1 VKRIFIILL
10 VLIST
15 SVTAQNWVKVF
26 TAPTTVTSGYFFNQ
40 DIGFIGTGIYVS
52 SGTPAAVYYT
62 TDGGR
67 SWTRSLMPN
76 QNITGQFTDI
86 WFRDRNVGYS
96 LLKQGNEKGWSGIY
110 RTVDGGLSWDLIH
123 QADFGV
129 AIRETKRGIFFTDR
143 FFGIKRSVDNGLTF
157 QNVKPAF
164 GSLGLDFLDDNIGY
178 ATGEA
183 VNGAPHH
190 KTTDGGNTWEEI
202 LTFHES
208 WTPYA
213 DPATKKIFYASEK
226 DNKPKADNS
235 FIVLTQDS
243 AKTFDT
249 RRTYKA
255 DAITGGIAGP
265 KGCSSV
271 VYVQGQG
278 NDLADAIYGLLR
290 STDGGQ
296 NWVAVGG
303 PSNTSDTRFAVTG
316 RGAVVYAFSKTGE
329 VWKTTNGGDGK
340 LTGSVF
346 PVTTIAQITPSDTL
360 RAVVCDSNDL
370 KLRFTYSDCDSL
382 LVSQVY
388 FLDDNDGEL
397 ARVSTQ
403 KYFGKDG
410 MKFDTVTVRYKPSN
424 VGVSIQRVRVRLRH
438 ADGSFEDTTV
448 TITIQGTPAKDV
460 PLVVEAGAG
469 KSLDFGN
476 VGTCGADSTRIITI
490 TNAGCANMLV
500 SSLSTALPFSL
511 ESSFQPF
518 TLGAGEKRQFLI
530 GFKPNIAASFT
541 RKFTI
546 TTSNGA
552 DSITLTG
559 VGIEGSRG
567 LELIQPVIKTMAC
580 DSTEVEVVLH
590 NISCAPVNIDSLLVL
605 PPFSLPNGVRN
616 TILGSDSSLRFI
628 VRLKSNT
635 VGTLS
640 RELQVYSTSGGK
652 RFDTILFVSGEVV
665 DGAPSI
671 LITPATLQF
680 DTVSL
685 CSYKDLVLY
694 IQSNGCSSLRID
706 STVPNSTQAGFT
718 VIKDIANISLPAGK
732 IDSVIVRFAPTVLG
746 TTGAV
751 LKVMTSL
758 GEHHIVLEGTG
769 TNAPGT
775 LSLLSSTI
783 PTITTCEDTV
793 FITTVS
799 NTTCDS
805 LIFDSISITGSA
817 TMDYLFDSRGITS
830 LPIGATS
837 NGVGIFTP
845 SQGGQR
851 DATLTYYFHTIA
863 GQSKSVSVFL
873 SGTGI
878 STNPLELSLTTTS
891 MSAPAGDE
899 VVIPVVVS
907 KPNSSPVKEILL
919 TVKCNTDMLEPWFAT
934 SSYSGTPAIENQS
947 AAGFNVRIQY
957 DPVKIFAV
965 GSLAEIHLKTYLT
978 DTLHSEFTVV
988 SVVATDSLGLVSC
1001 TPSSLGSGTLLFSTE
1016 QKCGDSIISTALQG
1030 NLKSIEITH
1039 ISPNPTRGEIAVT
1052 IERVASYIN
1061 ESSILIYDEKGALTE
1076 TIPISFPVGITKITN
1091 QLPIHGASG
1100 VRYIK
1105 LSDRES
1111 SNVAKVWLKK

>member
-1 VKRIFIILL
+1 MKRIFIIALALL
-10 VLIST
+10 ST
-15 SVTAQNWVKVF
+15 SSLAQNWVRVF
-26 TAPTTVTSGYFFNQ
+26 NAPTTVTSGFFFNE

-52 SGTPAAVYYT
+52 TGTPAAIYYT
-62 TDGGR
+62 TDGGK
-67 SWTRSLMPN
+67 SWTRSLLPN

-86 WFRDRNVGYS
+86 WFKDRNVGYA
-96 LLKQGNEKGWSGIY
+96 LLKQGIEKGWSGIY
-110 RTVDGGLSWDLIH
+110 RTLDGGLSWDLLH

-143 FFGIKRSVDNGLTF
+143 FYGIKRSIDNGLTF
-157 QNVKPAF
+157 QTVKPAF

-202 LTFHES
+202 LTSHES

-226 DNKPKADNS
+226 DNKPKGYES
-235 FIVLTQDS
+235 FITLTPDS
-243 AKTFDT
+243 GTTFDI
-249 RRTYKA
+249 RRTFKA

-265 KGCSSV
+265 KGCSSI

-278 NDLADAIYGLLR
+278 IDTASAIYGLLR

-316 RGAVVYAFSKTGE
+316 RGAVVYAFNKTGE

-346 PVTTIAQITPSDTL
+346 PITTIAQTIPSDTL
-360 RAVVCDSNDL
+360 TAIVCDSNDL
-370 KLRFTYSDCDSL
+370 KLRLTYSDCDSL
-382 LVSQVY
+382 LISQVY

-397 ARVSTQ
+397 ARVSAQ

-410 MKFDTVTVRYKPSN
+410 TKFDTVTVRFKPIK
-424 VGVSIQRVRVRLRH
+424 VGISTQRIRLRLRH
-438 ADGSFEDTTV
+438 ADGAFEDTTV
-448 TITIQGTPAKDV
+448 TITIKGTPAKDV

-476 VGTCGADSTRIITI
+476 VGICGADSTRIITI
-490 TNAGCANMLV
+490 TNAGCADMFV
-500 SSLSTALPFSL
+500 SSLSTVLPFSL

-518 TLGAGEKRQFLI
+518 SLGPGEKRQFLV
-530 GFKPNIAASFT
+530 GFQPNIATSFS
-541 RKFTI
+541 RKFTV

-567 LELIQPVIKTMAC
+567 LELIQPIIKTTVC
-580 DSTEVEVVLH
+580 DSIEVEVMLH
-590 NISCAPVNIDSLLVL
+590 NTSCAAVNIDSLLVL
-605 PPFSLPNGVRN
+605 PPFSLPNGVTN
-616 TILGSDSSLRFI
+616 TLLGSDSLLRFI
-628 VRLKSNT
+628 VKLKSNA

-652 RFDTILFVSGEVV
+652 RFDTILFVGGEVI

-685 CSYKDLVLY
+685 CSYKDLVLH

-706 STVPNSTQAGFT
+706 STVPNSTQAGFS
-718 VIKDIANISLPAGK
+718 VIKELTNISLSAGK
-732 IDSVIVRFAPTVLG
+732 TDSVIVRFTPTVIG

-758 GEHHIVLEGTG
+758 GEHHVVLEGTG

-775 LSLLSSTI
+775 LTLSSTVI
-783 PTITTCEDTV
+783 PTLTTCEDTV

-799 NTTCDS
+799 NTTCDT
-805 LIFDSISITGSA
+805 LIFDSVSITGIAAS
-817 TMDYLFDSRGITS
+817 DYQFDSQGITS
-830 LPIGATS
+830 LPIGAAS
-837 NGVGIFTP
+837 NGIGMFTP

-863 GQSKSVSVFL
+863 GQSKSVSIPL
-873 SGTGI
+873 TGTGI
-878 STNPLELSLTTTS
+878 STNPLELSLTTTA

-899 VVIPVVVS
+899 VVIPIVVS
-907 KPNSSPVKEILL
+907 KSNSSPVKEILL
-919 TVKCNTDMLEPWFAT
+919 TVKCNTDMLEPWYVT
-934 SSYSGTPAIENQS
+934 SLYNGVAIIENQTVT
-947 AAGFNVRIQY
+947 GFDVRIQY
-957 DPVKIFAV
+957 DPPKIFAV
-965 GSLAEIHLKTYLT
+965 GSLTEIHLKTYLT
-978 DTLHSEFTVV
+978 DTLESEFTVV
-988 SVVATDSLGLVSC
+988 SVVATDSLGLTSC
-1001 TPSSLGSGTLLFSTE
+1001 TPSSLGSGTLTFSTE
-1016 QKCGDSIISTALQG
+1016 EMCGDSIISSALKG
-1030 NLKSIEITH
+1030 SLKTIEITN
-1039 ISPNPTRGEIAVT
+1039 ISPNPTHGDVAIT
-1052 IERVASYIN
+1052 IERIASYTN
-1061 ESSILIYDEKGALTE
+1061 DCSVLIYDGKGVLTQS
-1076 TIPISFPVGITKITN
+1076 IPIHFPVGISKATN
-1091 QLPIHGASG
+1091 LLAIQGASG

-1105 LSDRES
+1105 LSDREAA
-1111 SNVAKVWLKK
+1111 NVAKVWLKK

>member
-1 VKRIFIILL
+1 VKRLLIIAL
-10 VLIST
+10 VLL
-15 SVTAQNWVKVF
+15 SVPALSQWTKVF

-40 DIGFIGTGIYVS
+40 DVGFIGTGIYVS
-52 SGTPAAVYYT
+52 TGTPAAIYYT

-86 WFRDRNVGYS
+86 WFRDRNVGYA

-143 FFGIKRSVDNGLTF
+143 FFGIKRSIDNGLTF
-157 QNVKPAF
+157 QTVKSAF

-178 ATGEA
+178 STGEA

-190 KTTDGGNTWEEI
+190 RTTDGGNTWEEI
-202 LTFHES
+202 LTSQES

-213 DPATKKIFYASEK
+213 DPATGKIFYASEH
-226 DNKPKADNS
+226 DNKPKGYQS
-235 FIVLTQDS
+235 FITLTPDS
-243 AKTFDT
+243 GQTFDT
-249 RRTYKA
+249 RRTFKS

-265 KGCSSV
+265 KGCASV

-278 NDLADAIYGLLR
+278 IDTADAIYGLLR

-296 NWVAVGG
+296 NWIAVGG

-340 LTGSVF
+340 LTNSVF
-346 PVTTIAQITPSDTL
+346 PITTIAQIIPSDTL
-360 RAVVCDSNDL
+360 KAVGCDSNDL

-397 ARVSTQ
+397 ARISTQ

-410 MKFDTVTVRYKPSN
+410 TKFDTVTVRYKPSKT
-424 VGVSIQRVRVRLRH
+424 GISIQRVRLRLRH
-438 ADGSFEDTTV
+438 ADGAFEDTTV
-448 TITIQGTPAKDV
+448 TITVQGTPAKDV

-490 TNAGCANMLV
+490 TNAGCADMLV
-500 SSLSTALPFSL
+500 SALSTVLPFSL

-518 TLGAGEKRQFLI
+518 TLGPGEKRQFLI
-530 GFKPNIAASFT
+530 GFKPNIATSYN
-541 RKFTI
+541 RKLTVI
-546 TTSNGA
+546 TSNSA
-552 DSITLTG
+552 DSVTLTG

-567 LELIQPVIKTMAC
+567 LELIQPIIKTMAC

-590 NISCAPVNIDSLLVL
+590 NTSCGPVNIDSLLVL
-605 PPFSLPNGVRN
+605 PPFSLPSSVTN

-628 VRLKSNT
+628 VKLKSNV

-652 RFDTILFVSGEVV
+652 RFDTILFVNGEVI
-665 DGAPSI
+665 DGSPSI
-671 LITPATLQF
+671 LITPAMLQF

-694 IQSNGCSSLRID
+694 IQSSGCSSLRID
-706 STVPNSTQAGFT
+706 STVPNITQAGFT
-718 VIKDIANISLPAGK
+718 VIKNITNISLQAGK
-732 IDSVIVRFAPTVLG
+732 TDSVIVRFAPSVLG

-758 GEHHIVLEGTG
+758 GEHHVVLEGTG
-769 TNAPGT
+769 TNAPGI
-775 LSLLSSTI
+775 LSLSSTAI
-783 PTITTCEDTV
+783 PTLTTCEDTAFV
-793 FITTVS
+793 TTVS

-805 LIFDSISITGSA
+805 LIFDSVSITGIAGS
-817 TMDYLFDSRGITS
+817 DYQFDSQGITA
-830 LPIGATS
+830 LPIGASS
-837 NGVGIFTP
+837 NGTGIFSP

-863 GQSKSVSVFL
+863 GGSKSVAVLL

-878 STNPLELSLTTTS
+878 STNPLELSLTTTA

-899 VVIPVVVS
+899 VTIPIVVS

-919 TVKCNTDMLEPWFAT
+919 TLKCNTDMLEPWFLT
-934 SSYSGTPAIENQS
+934 SLYNGVPTIENQT
-947 AAGFNVRIQY
+947 ANGFDVRINY
-957 DPVKIFAV
+957 SVPTIFSV
-965 GSLAEIHLKTYLT
+965 GGLAEIHLKSYLT
-978 DTLHSEFTVV
+978 DTLESEFSVV
-988 SVVATDSLGLVSC
+988 SVVATDSLGQVSC
-1001 TPSSLGSGTLLFSTE
+1001 TPSSLGSGTLIFSTE
-1016 QKCGDSIISTALQG
+1016 EKCGDSIISTALQG
-1030 NLKSIEITH
+1030 NLKSIDITS
-1039 ISPNPTRGEIAVT
+1039 ISPNPTSGVIAVT
-1052 IERVASYIN
+1052 IERIASYTN
-1061 ESSILIYDEKGALTE
+1061 ECNILIYDDRGVLTE
-1076 TIPISFPVGITKITN
+1076 TVPISFPVGITKITN
-1091 QLPIHGASG
+1091 QLPIQGASG

-1105 LSDRES
+1105 LSDKES

>member
-1 VKRIFIILL
+1 MKRLL
-10 VLIST
+10 VIAL
-15 SVTAQNWVKVF
+15 VLLHVPAFGQWVKVF
-26 TAPTTVTSGYFFNQ
+26 TAPTTVTSGYFFNE

-52 SGTPAAVYYT
+52 TGTPAAIYYT

-86 WFRDRNVGYS
+86 WFRDRNVGYA
-96 LLKQGNEKGWSGIY
+96 LLKQGNEKGWSGVY

-190 KTTDGGNTWEEI
+190 KTTDGGNTWEEV

-213 DPATKKIFYASEK
+213 DPATRKIFYASEK
-226 DNKPKADNS
+226 DNKPKGDDS
-235 FIVLTQDS
+235 FIVLTPDS
-243 AKTFDT
+243 GKTFDT
-249 RRTYKA
+249 RRTFKA

-265 KGCSSV
+265 KGCTSI

-278 NDLADAIYGLLR
+278 IDTADAIYGLLR

-346 PVTTIAQITPSDTL
+346 PITTIAQILPSDTL
-360 RAVVCDSNDL
+360 TAVVCDSNDL
-370 KLRFTYSDCDSL
+370 KLRLTYSDCDTL

-388 FLDDNDGEL
+388 FLDDNDSEL
-397 ARVSTQ
+397 GRVSSQ

-410 MKFDTVTVRYKPSN
+410 TKFDTVTVRYKPLK
-424 VGVSIQRVRVRLRH
+424 VGISLQRIRLRLRH
-438 ADGSFEDTTV
+438 ADGAFEDTTI

-476 VGTCGADSTRIITI
+476 VGTCGADSTRIITL
-490 TNAGCANMLV
+490 TNAGCADMLV
-500 SSLSTALPFSL
+500 SSLSTVLPFSL
-511 ESSFQPF
+511 VSSFQPF
-518 TLGAGEKRQFLI
+518 TLGPGEKRQFLI
-530 GFKPNIAASFT
+530 SFKPNIATSFN
-541 RKFTI
+541 RKLTI
-546 TTSNGA
+546 TTSNSA
-552 DSITLTG
+552 DSVTLTG

-590 NISCAPVNIDSLLVL
+590 NTSCAPVNIDSLLVL
-605 PPFSLPNGVRN
+605 PPFSLPIGITN
-616 TILGSDSSLRFI
+616 TILGSDSLLRFI
-628 VRLKSNT
+628 VKLKSNV

-640 RELQVYSTSGGK
+640 RELQVYSTSGGT
-652 RFDTILFVSGEVV
+652 RFDTILFISGEVI

-671 LITPATLQF
+671 RITPATLQF

-685 CSYKDLVLY
+685 CSFKDLVLY
-694 IQSNGCSSLRID
+694 IQSTGCSSLRID

-718 VIKDIANISLPAGK
+718 IIKDITNISLPAGK
-732 IDSVIVRFAPTVLG
+732 TDSVIVRFTPSVIGTSGTVL
-746 TTGAV
+746 TI
-751 LKVMTSL
+751 MTSL
-758 GEHHIVLEGTG
+758 GEHQIMLEGTG
-769 TNAPGT
+769 TNAPGILSLISTAIPT
-775 LSLLSSTI
+775 LS
-783 PTITTCEDTV
+783 TCEDTT

-805 LIFDSISITGSA
+805 LIFDSVSITGSA
-817 TMDYLFDSRGITS
+817 ALDYQFDSQGITI

-837 NGVGIFTP
+837 NGIGMFTP

-863 GQSKSVSVFL
+863 GGSKSVAVL
-873 SGTGI
+873 LTGTGI
-878 STNPLELSLTTTS
+878 STNPLELSLTTNA

-899 VVIPVVVS
+899 VVVPIMVS
-907 KPNSSPVKEILL
+907 KPNNSPIKEVLL
-919 TVKCNTDMLEPWFAT
+919 TVKCNTDMLEPWFIT
-934 SSYSGTPAIENQS
+934 SSYSGTPAIENPS
-947 AAGFNVRIQY
+947 ATGFDVRINY
-957 DPVKIFAV
+957 TIPTIFSV
-965 GSLAEIHLKTYLT
+965 GSFAQIHLKSYLT
-978 DTLHSEFTVV
+978 DTLESEFTVV
-988 SVVATDSLGLVSC
+988 SVVATDSLGQASC
-1001 TPSSLGSGTLLFSTE
+1001 TPSSLGSGTLMFSTE
-1016 QKCGDSIISTALQG
+1016 EKCGDSIISTALQG
-1030 NLKSIEITH
+1030 NLKSIEITG
-1039 ISPNPTRGEIAVT
+1039 ISPNPTHGEIAIT
-1052 IERVASYIN
+1052 IERVVSYTN
-1061 ESSILIYDEKGALTE
+1061 ESNILIYDGKGVLTE
-1076 TIPISFPVGITKITN
+1076 TIPISFPVGITKIRN
-1091 QLPIHGASG
+1091 QLLINGASG
-1100 VRYIK
+1100 VRYLK

>member
-1 VKRIFIILL
+1 MRRLL
-10 VLIST
+10 VIALVLL
-15 SVTAQNWVKVF
+15 SVPALGQWVKVF
-26 TAPTTVTSGYFFNQ
+26 TAPTTVTSGFFFNE

-52 SGTPAAVYYT
+52 TGTPAAIYYT

-86 WFRDRNVGYS
+86 WFRDRTVGYA

-110 RTVDGGLSWDLIH
+110 RTVDGGLSWDLIY

-190 KTTDGGNTWEEI
+190 KTTDGGNTWEEVI
-202 LTFHES
+202 TFHES

-213 DPATKKIFYASEK
+213 DPATRKIFYASEK
-226 DNKPKADNS
+226 DNKPKGDDS
-235 FIVLTQDS
+235 FIVLTPDS
-243 AKTFDT
+243 GQTFDT
-249 RRTYKA
+249 RRTFKA

-278 NDLADAIYGLLR
+278 IDSADAIYGLLR

-340 LTGSVF
+340 LTSSVF
-346 PVTTIAQITPSDTL
+346 PVTTIARIIPSDTL

-370 KLRFTYSDCDSL
+370 KLRLTYSDCDTL

-388 FLDDNDGEL
+388 FLDDNNDEL
-397 ARVSTQ
+397 GQVSSQ

-410 MKFDTVTVRYKPSN
+410 TKFDTVTVRYKP
-424 VGVSIQRVRVRLRH
+424 VKTGVSTQRIRLRLRH
-438 ADGSFEDTTV
+438 ADGAFEDTTI
-448 TITIQGTPAKDV
+448 TITTQGIPAKDV
-460 PLVVEAGAG
+460 PLVLEAGPG
-469 KSLDFGN
+469 KLLDFGN
-476 VGTCGADSTRIITI
+476 VGSCGADSTRIITI
-490 TNAGCANMLV
+490 TNAGCANIFV
-500 SSLSTALPFSL
+500 SSLKTVPPFSL
-511 ESSFQPF
+511 ESTFQPF
-518 TLGAGEKRQFLI
+518 TLGPGEKRQFLI
-530 GFKPNIAASFT
+530 GFKPDVATSFN
-541 RKFTI
+541 RKLTI
-546 TTSNGA
+546 TTSNSA
-552 DSITLTG
+552 DSVTLTG

-567 LELIQPVIKTMAC
+567 LELSQPVIKTMAC
-580 DSTEVEVVLH
+580 DSTEVEVILH
-590 NISCAPVNIDSLLVL
+590 NISCAPVTIDSLHVL
-605 PPFSLPNGVRN
+605 PPFSLPNGVTN

-628 VRLKSNT
+628 VKLKSNT

-652 RFDTILFVSGEVV
+652 RFDTILFVTGEVIE
-665 DGAPSI
+665 GAASI
-671 LITPATLQF
+671 RITPAMLQF

-685 CSYKDLVLY
+685 CGYKDLVLY
-694 IQSNGCSSLRID
+694 IQSNGCASLQVD
-706 STVPNSTQAGFT
+706 STVSTGTQTEFT
-718 VIKDIANISLPAGK
+718 VIKDITNQLLPTGK
-732 IDSVIVRFAPTVLG
+732 TDSVIVRFTPTVIG

-751 LKVMTSL
+751 LKIMTSL
-758 GEHHIVLEGTG
+758 GEHQVILEGTG
-769 TNAPGT
+769 TNAPGVLT
-775 LSLLSSTI
+775 LTSTTI
-783 PTITTCEDTV
+783 PTLKTCEDTV
-793 FITTVS
+793 FTTTVS

-805 LIFDSISITGSA
+805 LIFDSVSITGSA
-817 TMDYLFDSRGITS
+817 STDYQFDSQGITS
-830 LPIGATS
+830 LPVGSSANGIGMFS
-837 NGVGIFTP
+837 P
-845 SQGGQR
+845 SQNGQR

-863 GQSKSVSVFL
+863 GQPKSVSVPL
-873 SGTGI
+873 AGAGI
-878 STNPLELSLTTTS
+878 STDPLELSLTTTT
-891 MSAPAGDE
+891 MSAPAGDG
-899 VVIPVVVS
+899 VIIPIVVS
-907 KPNSSPVKEILL
+907 KPNNSPVKEILL
-919 TVKCNTDMLEPWFAT
+919 KITNNTDMLEPSFVI
-934 SSYSGTPAIENQS
+934 SSYGGTPSIENQTGS
-947 AAGFNVRIQY
+947 GFDLRIIY
-957 DPVKIFAV
+957 DTPKIFTTGDFAQ
-965 GSLAEIHLKTYLT
+965 IHLKSYLT
-978 DTLHSEFTVV
+978 DTLESEFTIV
-988 SVVATDSLGLVSC
+988 SVLATDSLGQTSC
-1001 TPSSLGSGTLLFSTE
+1001 TPSSLGSGTLSFSTD
-1016 QKCGDSIISTALQG
+1016 QKCGDSIISSAMAG
-1030 NLKSIEITH
+1030 KLKSIEITG
-1039 ISPNPTRGEIAVT
+1039 ISPNPTRGDIIIT
-1052 IERVASYIN
+1052 IERIASYTHDC
-1061 ESSILIYDEKGALTE
+1061 SILIYDEKGTLTE
-1076 TIPISFPVGITKITN
+1076 TIPISFPTDITRITN

-1105 LSDRES
+1105 LSDQES